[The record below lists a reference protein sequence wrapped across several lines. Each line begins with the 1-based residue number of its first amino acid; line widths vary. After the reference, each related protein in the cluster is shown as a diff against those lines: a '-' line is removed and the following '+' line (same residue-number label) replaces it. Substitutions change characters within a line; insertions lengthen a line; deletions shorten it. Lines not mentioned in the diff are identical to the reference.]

1 MSVTHHLKLK
11 NAGYQSNNNVP
22 NIYEIVSVDM
32 GFKKGDQLTLST
44 FTQEYLNTKPIYFSI
59 VDISKRKQKK
69 GQVLLK
75 IKKIEGHS

>member
-11 NAGYQSNNNVP
+11 NEGQQSKNNVP
-22 NIYEIVSVDM
+22 NFLEIETVDM
-32 GFKKGDQLTLST
+32 GFKKGDQITLST
-44 FTQEYLNTKPIYFSI
+44 FNQEYLNTKPIYFSI

>member
-11 NAGYQSNNNVP
+11 NAGYQSNYIVP
-22 NIYEIVSVDM
+22 NILELVSVDM
-32 GFKKGDQLTLST
+32 GFKTGDQLTLST
-44 FTQEYLNTKPIYFSI
+44 FKQGYLNTKPIYFSI

-75 IKKIEGHS
+75 IKKIEGDS

>member
-11 NAGYQSNNNVP
+11 NAGYQSINNVP
-22 NIYEIVSVDM
+22 NFLEIVSVDM
-32 GFKKGDQLTLST
+32 GFKKGDQLTIST
-44 FTQEYLNTKPIYFSI
+44 FNQEYLNTKPIYFQI

-75 IKKIEGHS
+75 IKKIEGDS